1 MSGMRPQPQVCQNFL
16 NDVGLVNKGDDA
28 HGAPTPLTQQGIGL
42 IDLLDQLGP
51 ALFEKRRARRWGNL
65 DNSGGRC
72 VLSLL
77 FGLLAFPPIDVT
89 EPTIIAE
96 KMFVDTVYEC
106 SKS

>member
-1 MSGMRPQPQVCQNFL
+1 MRGVGPQPEMGQ
-16 NDVGLVNKGDDA
+16 DVLTHVRLVDKGDDA
-28 HGAPTPLTQQGIGL
+28 HGFGTAWTQQGIGR
-42 IDLLDQLGP
+42 IHFLDQLGP
-51 ALFEKRRARRWGNL
+51 ALLEDRRARRWGNL
-65 DNSGGRC
+65 DSSGGRC

-77 FGLLAFPPIDVT
+77 FGLLAFPQIDVT

>member
-1 MSGMRPQPQVCQNFL
+1 MWDHNPRWVRIFSLTSGWAIKAMMRMAPAQRGHSRGLAAYTFL
-16 NDVGLVNKGDDA
+16 INSA
-28 HGAPTPLTQQGIGL
+28 Q
-42 IDLLDQLGP
+42 
-51 ALFEKRRARRWGNL
+51 RWGNL
-65 DNSGGRC
+65 ESSGGRC